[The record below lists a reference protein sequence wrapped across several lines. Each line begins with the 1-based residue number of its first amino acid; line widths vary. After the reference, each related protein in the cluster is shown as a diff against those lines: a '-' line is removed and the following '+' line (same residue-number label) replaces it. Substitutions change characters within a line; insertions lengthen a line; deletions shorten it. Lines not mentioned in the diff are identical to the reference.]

1 MKATNDET
9 RNALL
14 KKTFESVNVA
24 EKIGWRTSSQKHTL

>member
-24 EKIGWRTSSQKHTL
+24 GELVGEHHL